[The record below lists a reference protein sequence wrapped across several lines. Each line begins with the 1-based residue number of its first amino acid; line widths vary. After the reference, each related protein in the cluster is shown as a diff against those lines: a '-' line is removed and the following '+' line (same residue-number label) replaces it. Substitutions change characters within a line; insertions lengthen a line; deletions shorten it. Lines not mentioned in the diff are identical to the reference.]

1 MKAIEWLGD
10 RVRFIDQTR
19 LPGEETYIE
28 TADYR
33 VVGEA
38 IVSLRIRGAPLIGI
52 SAAYGL
58 ALGALGSKAVR
69 PDDLRSDIRRISG
82 ELGRTRPTAVN
93 LFRALRRIEDAAA
106 SPDSVERIR
115 AAVVAEARTFHLEDE
130 AMCRRIGENGARLVP
145 DGAIILTHC
154 NTGALAT
161 GGAGTA
167 QSIITTAH
175 REGKSVRVYATETRP
190 LLQGAR
196 LTTWELMR
204 EGIDVTLI
212 TDGTAASVMN
222 RLHIDLVVVG
232 ADRIAANGDTANKIG
247 TYALALAARH
257 HGIPFYIAAPT
268 TTIDS
273 AVASGDLIPIE
284 ERSPSE
290 VVEGFGK
297 RIAPEGV
304 RVYAPAFD
312 VTSAALIT
320 AIITEGEV
328 TYPPYDFLNVPSIE
342 KQRNR

>member
-10 RVRFIDQTR
+10 RVRFIDQTK

-33 VVGEA
+33 VIGEA

-58 ALGALGSKAVR
+58 ALGALGSRAVG
-69 PDDLRSDIRRISG
+69 PDDLRSDIRRIST

-106 SPDSVERIR
+106 TPDSAERIR
-115 AAVVAEARTFHLEDE
+115 AAVVAEAVAFHLEDE

-175 REGKSVRVYATETRP
+175 RDGKSVRVYATETRP
-190 LLQGAR
+190 ALQGAR

-247 TYALALAARH
+247 TYSHALAARH
-257 HGIPFYIAAPT
+257 HGIPFYVAAPT
-268 TTIDS
+268 TTIDP

-284 ERSPSE
+284 ER
-290 VVEGFGK
+290 
-297 RIAPEGV
+297 
-304 RVYAPAFD
+304 
-312 VTSAALIT
+312 
-320 AIITEGEV
+320 
-328 TYPPYDFLNVPSIE
+328 
-342 KQRNR
+342 